1 MINKI
6 YYDPSDGFLW
16 GTDAG
21 GGKRKVRTDAVVALM
36 PQNVSL
42 SDDGCLLIDDLRNNT
57 HTLLGPDGKPKSLIG
72 P

>member
-1 MINKI
+1 
-6 YYDPSDGFLW
+6 
-16 GTDAG
+16 
-21 GGKRKVRTDAVVALM
+21 M

>member
-1 MINKI
+1 MILLM
-6 YYDPSDGFLW
+6 DSFGEQ
-16 GTDAG
+16 TQE

-42 SDDGCLLIDDLRNNT
+42 SDNGCLLIDDLRNKT
-57 HTLLGPDGKPKSLIG
+57 HTLLGPDGQPKSLMG